1 MPTMWKDAF
10 TKITL
15 KTFVTCKNL
24 LGIFISGR
32 EKFTSESQPIQEQ
45 EKVLEE
51 LLKKAKDTLF
61 GKYYFFD
68 TILQSDNIQK
78 TFAEKVPFFDY
89 HQISNHAQMH
99 LQ

>member
-1 MPTMWKDAF
+1 MA
-10 TKITL
+10 
-15 KTFVTCKNL
+15 
-24 LGIFISGR
+24 IFGSLIKSAIEFR

-68 TILQSDNIQK
+68 NILQSDNIQK
-78 TFAEKVPFFDY
+78 TFAEKVPFF
-89 HQISNHAQMH
+89 
-99 LQ
+99 